1 MRCVCRILGE
11 SCTLNVRGLDY
22 MNDDPS
28 SVDVL
33 YAKVSCQDKTGS
45 TNNRYG
51 SNQGNHHCESNDVN
65 SMVLTFVSDG
75 CYVALGST
83 NPSSICLSTSWLLHD
98 LVIIVRCHEIDV
110 RVG

>member
-1 MRCVCRILGE
+1 
-11 SCTLNVRGLDY
+11 

-33 YAKVSCQDKTGS
+33 YAKVSCQDKPGS

-65 SMVLTFVSDG
+65 SMVLTFVSFE

-110 RVG
+110 RLG